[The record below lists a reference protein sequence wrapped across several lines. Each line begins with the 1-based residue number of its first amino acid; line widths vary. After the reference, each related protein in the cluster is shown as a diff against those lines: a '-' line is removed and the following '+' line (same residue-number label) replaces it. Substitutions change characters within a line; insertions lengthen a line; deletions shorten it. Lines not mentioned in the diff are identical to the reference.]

1 MLNTEID
8 GLDGQKK
15 SLTKLLENHNC
26 VRLTPKP
33 TAVITN
39 SVLSK

>member
-1 MLNTEID
+1 MLTAEIE

-15 SLTKLLENHNC
+15 NLTRLLENHNC

-33 TAVITN
+33 TAVIKN
-39 SVLSK
+39 AVMSK